1 MNTRHMGLLGVV
13 MAIGI
18 GSAAIAQE
26 AELSVSEIVVGN
38 RGEDGVV
45 TSAPSFSRTG
55 GPVFC
60 QVRLANPSRDAGSIR
75 VAFERAEGEPA
86 ERPAAGTQLE
96 YPARPSYRTFA
107 RTAASGKAAGTW
119 RCVVRTEEGRVLSH
133 ADFTV
138 TE

>member
-13 MAIGI
+13 MALGI

-26 AELSVSEIVVGN
+26 AELSVAEIVVGS

-45 TSAPSFSRTG
+45 TSSPSFSRAG
-55 GPVFC
+55 GVVFC
-60 QVRLANPSRDAGSIR
+60 QVRLENPSREAGSIR
-75 VAFERAEGEPA
+75 IAFERAEGEPA
-86 ERPAAGTQLE
+86 ERAAAGTPLE
-96 YPARPSYRTFA
+96 YPARPRYRTFA
-107 RTAASGKAAGTW
+107 RTAASGKAAGSW
-119 RCVVRTEEGRVLSH
+119 RCVARTEEGRVLSH